1 MAQMTSTN
9 RHAGNI
15 AFVQDAARQA
25 KAAGCHLLALPE
37 AAGFLNRNSGD
48 ATAHVVGAETDPFI
62 LACREMAAR
71 HGLWIHT
78 GSTPVT
84 GPDQRFL
91 NHSDLIDTSGQ
102 IVASYDKIHLF
113 DVFLEGHRP
122 TGESD
127 RYAAGEQAVLANTPW
142 GVMGMSICYD
152 LRFPQLYRDYARAGA
167 RVMFVPSAFTVTTG
181 QAHWEVLL
189 RARAIENAAFVIA
202 AAQVGQH
209 SDGRQTYGHSM
220 VVNPWGE
227 VLADMGD
234 RKTGLAVIDLQL
246 DEVRKARQQIPS
258 LANEQSY
265 SLSWDRPLVVQEAV
279 RE

>member
-15 AFVQDAARQA
+15 DFVQDAARQA

-37 AAGFLNRNSGD
+37 AAGFLNKNSDD
-48 ATAHVVGAETDPFI
+48 AASHVVDAESDPFI
-62 LACREMAAR
+62 MACREMAAK

-84 GPDQRFL
+84 GPDLRFL
-91 NHSDLIDTSGQ
+91 NHSNLIDTSGQ

-122 TGESD
+122 TGESA
-127 RYAAGEQAVLANTPW
+127 RYSGGEQAVLANTPW

-152 LRFPQLYRDYARAGA
+152 LRFPQLYRDYSKAGA
-167 RVMFVPSAFTVTTG
+167 RVLFVPSAFTISTG

-202 AAQVGQH
+202 AAQVGRH

-227 VLADMGD
+227 ILADMGD

-246 DEVRKARQQIPS
+246 DEVEKARRQIPS
-258 LANEQSY
+258 LANEKPY
-265 SLSWDRPLVVQEAV
+265 SLSII
-279 RE
+279 

>member
-1 MAQMTSTN
+1 MAQMTSAN
-9 RHAGNI
+9 RHASNV
-15 AFVQDAARQA
+15 AFVQNAARKA

-37 AAGFLNRNSGD
+37 AAGFLNKNSDD
-48 ATAHVVGAETDPFI
+48 ATPHVVDAEADPFI
-62 LACREMAAR
+62 MACREMSAKY
-71 HGLWIHT
+71 GLWIHT

-91 NHSDLIDTSGQ
+91 NHSDLIDSGGQ

-122 TGESD
+122 TGEST

-142 GVMGMSICYD
+142 GAMGMSICYD
-152 LRFPQLYRDYARAGA
+152 LRFPHLYRDYAKAGA
-167 RVMFVPSAFTVTTG
+167 RVLFVPSAFTVKTG
-181 QAHWEVLL
+181 RAHWEVLL
-189 RARAIENAAFVIA
+189 RARAIENGAFVVA

-220 VVNPWGE
+220 VINPWGE

-246 DEVRKARQQIPS
+246 AEVQKAQRQIPS
-258 LANEQSY
+258 LTNEQSY
-265 SLSWDRPLVVQEAV
+265 SLSVD
-279 RE
+279 